1 MSNILSQILA
11 RKKEEVAE
19 RSMSLSLDE
28 LTRRDYQPARGFLS
42 AMQASL
48 SAGRP
53 AVISEVKKA
62 SPSKGVIREKFD
74 PAEIAK
80 SYAENGAS
88 CLSVLTDVDYFQ
100 GSDNNLKLARQ
111 ACSLPALRKDFVVDT
126 WQIYES
132 RFLGADCILLIV
144 AALSAEQVKEYFD
157 LATQLGLDVLIEVHS
172 AAELEIAQ
180 STDAK
185 LIGINNRDLRSF
197 ETRLETTLELLPLV
211 GSERVVVTESGIH
224 SVEDVRRMRSAGV
237 NSFLVGEAFM
247 RAANPGLALREL
259 FELGEAS

>member
-1 MSNILSQILA
+1 MSTILDRILE
-11 RKKEEVAE
+11 RKKEEVTE
-19 RSMSLSLDE
+19 RSAALTLDD
-28 LTRRDYQPARGFLS
+28 LARREYLPTRGFS
-42 AMQASL
+42 NAMQDSL
-48 SAGRP
+48 SAGKP

-62 SPSKGVIREKFD
+62 SPSKGVIRENFD

-80 SYAENGAS
+80 SYAKNGAS

-100 GSDNNLKLARQ
+100 GSDANLKLARD
-111 ACSLPALRKDFVVDT
+111 ACLLPVLRKDFIVDA

-132 RFLGADCILLIV
+132 RYLGADCILLIV
-144 AALSAEQVKEYFD
+144 AGLSPNQVRDYYD

-172 AAELEIAQ
+172 AAELDIAQ
-180 STDAK
+180 STSAR

-211 GSERVVVTESGIH
+211 SSERIVITESGIH
-224 SVEDVRRMRSAGV
+224 NAQDVRRMRAAGV

-247 RAANPGLALREL
+247 RAESPGLALKEL
-259 FELGEAS
+259 FELD